1 MDYIKVFLIGLIVVI
16 VYYLLLQWS
25 NLPEEGVVFQPA
37 KEATKT
43 IKKRDYKLATQR
55 NMLKRKVKNSFMG
68 FIEDLPSI
76 DFVVMVGPG
85 VQPNDK
91 KTLCELW
98 SSVEVK

>member
-43 IKKRDYKLATQR
+43 IKEEMNRFKI
-55 NMLKRKVKNSFMG
+55 NSFLVILLF
-68 FIEDLPSI
+68 FIPNIFRIKNCLTFSLTDNTI
-76 DFVVMVGPG
+76 VV
-85 VQPNDK
+85 NNIKHDRIIANNAK
-91 KTLCELW
+91 K
-98 SSVEVK
+98 